1 MFFSTYVLTKK
12 GPLAK
17 IWLAAHWE
25 KKLTSKDVKSIE
37 LSDTV
42 VQIVQP
48 AVPIALR
55 TSGELMLGV
64 VRIYAM
70 KVAQLL
76 KDATDV
82 TITLKPRNIQVVK
95 GGKEGKDGA
104 TGVTM
109 DLVVGRVGQEQL
121 CEADF
126 NDIADILAPSKSA
139 KKGPM
144 AEAEVVGTAW
154 FPVEAS
160 QADEIAVLANDS
172 DIAKLRQDLL
182 ANFGANRDGSSTTTK
197 KSSLSSAEHARGANA
212 NAAVDALDIGAPLP
226 DGVDFPM
233 PGMDDFAMPGADGAA
248 MPGLDD
254 PFAMPEPVAPT
265 DVPAAAVARK
275 AKMVTLVDAADTVM
289 PKTAL
294 QKNIDDRHDI
304 VNAERRHGAV
314 DEDDMVDRATLRAEN
329 PLAACDL
336 SLPVPSA
343 ALREVF
349 QRALRSSNPAT
360 VEALERGRG
369 AAAAA
374 DADKPVGMPQ
384 DDALGFDQPP
394 MPDFDFQAEMPA
406 APDQLEPARASKRGR
421 DSEKLDKLSAH
432 ADETL
437 ARVKKALGTKT
448 GASTK
453 LATLVKGQT
462 RMEAARM
469 FVDVL
474 ALTSHNFVAISQ
486 AAPYAEISISGG
498 AKLLSATA

>member
-25 KKLTSKDVKSIE
+25 KKLTSKDVRVVD
-37 LSDTV
+37 LNDTV

-95 GGKEGKDGA
+95 GGKDGKDGA

-126 NDIADILAPSKSA
+126 NDIADILAPSKPA

-144 AEAEVVGTAW
+144 AEADVVGSAW

-160 QADEIAVLANDS
+160 QADEVAVLANDS

-182 ANFGANRDGSSTTTK
+182 ANFGAQRDGTSSTTK

-212 NAAVDALDIGAPLP
+212 NAAVDALDIGVPVP
-226 DGVDFPM
+226 DGIDFPM
-233 PGMDDFAMPGADGAA
+233 PGDELPLPGADAA
-248 MPGLDD
+248 AFAD
-254 PFAMPEPVAPT
+254 PFAVPEPAAAEDAAAP
-265 DVPAAAVARK
+265 PAAVARK
-275 AKMVTLVDAADTVM
+275 AKMVTLVDPAETMLAKAT
-289 PKTAL
+289 L

-304 VNAERRHGAV
+304 VCAERRHGAV
-314 DEDDMVDRATLRAEN
+314 DEEDAVNRATLRAEN
-329 PLAACDL
+329 PLAACDPA
-336 SLPVPSA
+336 LPVPCE
-343 ALREVF
+343 ALRHVF
-349 QRALRSSNPAT
+349 QKALRSSNAAA

-369 AAAAA
+369 AAADKAAAA
-374 DADKPVGMPQ
+374 DK
-384 DDALGFDQPP
+384 LGVPEDQAPFDPAQQLPE
-394 MPDFDFQAEMPA
+394 FDFQAEIPA
-406 APDQLEPARASKRGR
+406 APEQLEPARASKRGR
-421 DSEKLDKLSAH
+421 DADKPEKLSAH
-432 ADETL
+432 ATETL

-448 GASTK
+448 GASAK
-453 LATLVKGQT
+453 LSALVKGLP
-462 RMEAARM
+462 RPEAART

-474 ALTSHNFVAISQ
+474 ALASHNYVAVSQ
-486 AAPYAEISISGG
+486 AAPYAEVTLSGG